1 MVGMAMKVVTVRW
14 VAGCAAVASVA
25 LMAGALVL
33 AYVDRHLVPADMAGW
48 NFSGVFEGVATLAVP
63 VVGFVL
69 ASRRPGNRVGW
80 LFLVAGLAL
89 GLDGFLAAYG
99 LHALV
104 ADPGSLPAGRAA
116 AWLSNWVWVI
126 PLAMLAFVFLLFPTG
141 QLRSRRWRPAAWF
154 VGGAFTLIGVDLLVN
169 ATRFWSEPFSPASQ
183 VGDPLVLAPLL
194 TLMPLALVVSVVA
207 VVVRF
212 ARSAGEERL
221 QLKWFAAAA
230 VLVVATLIPSM
241 VTDSVVAAVLS
252 NLAFLCLWVAI
263 GVAVLKYRLYE
274 IDVVISKAVLYGAL
288 AVFITAVYAGLVVG
302 GGTLAGGR
310 DSPLLAALA
319 AAVVA
324 VAFQPARQWAGR
336 LANRVVYGRRATPYQ
351 VLSDFARRIGGAY
364 SHEDVLPQMAQI
376 VAAGTGAEQVV
387 VWLRVDDQ
395 LHPVASAGGSPPA
408 VPPQADGLSVDG
420 QAMPA
425 LPGADMSVP
434 VVHRGDLLGAISVRM
449 PKGERPAGQQ
459 LVADVA
465 SQAGLVLSNVSL
477 VEDLRASRQR
487 LVTAQDEAR
496 RRLER
501 NLHDGAQQDL
511 VALSIKARLGT
522 TVECLPEAKEIF
534 GELQTDAAGAL
545 ENLRD
550 LARGIYPPLLADL
563 GLAAALSAQAS
574 KSPLPVTVEAD
585 GIGRFGQDTEAAVYF
600 CCLEALQNTA
610 KYAHASQ
617 ARIAL
622 QSQRGTLWFTVSDDG
637 AGYDARRTPLGSGQ
651 RNMADRLAA
660 LGGRLEVR
668 SAPGQGTSV
677 TGHLPVPVTRGDWLA

>member
-1 MVGMAMKVVTVRW
+1 
-14 VAGCAAVASVA
+14 
-25 LMAGALVL
+25 
-33 AYVDRHLVPADMAGW
+33 
-48 NFSGVFEGVATLAVP
+48 

-69 ASRRPGNRVGW
+69 ASRRPSNRVGW
-80 LFLVAGLAL
+80 LFLVGGLAL
-89 GLDGFLAAYG
+89 GLGGFASAYA

-104 ADPGSLPAGRAA
+104 ADPGSLPAGRAFG
-116 AWLSNWVWVI
+116 WLSNWIWVI
-126 PLAMLAFVFLLFPTG
+126 PIAVLAFVFLLFPAG
-141 QLRSRRWRPAAWF
+141 RLRSRRWRPAAWF
-154 VGGAFTLIGVDLLVN
+154 VAGAFTFTSVVLLVH
-169 ATRFWSEPFSPASQ
+169 ATGVWSAPFGPNSRGES
-183 VGDPLVLAPLL
+183 PLL
-194 TLMPLALVVSVVA
+194 LAAVLILVVAALVVSVVA

-212 ARSAGEERL
+212 ARSSGEERL

-263 GVAVLKYRLYE
+263 GIAVLKYRLYE
-274 IDVVISKAVLYGAL
+274 IDIVISKAVLYGSL

-302 GGTLAGGR
+302 VGTLAGGR

-351 VLSDFARRIGGAY
+351 VLSDFARRIGGTY
-364 SHEDVLPQMAQI
+364 SSEDVLPQMAQI

-395 LHPVASAGGSPPA
+395 LHPGASTGGSPPA
-408 VPPQADGLSVDG
+408 VPPPADGLPVDG

-434 VVHRGDLLGAISVRM
+434 VAHGGDLLGAISVRM
-449 PKGERPAGQQ
+449 PKGEPLRPAGQQ

-522 TVECLPEAKEIF
+522 TVEDLPEAQEIF
-534 GELQTDAAGAL
+534 GELQADAAGAL

-563 GLAAALSAQAS
+563 GLAAALNAQAG
-574 KSPLPVTVEAD
+574 KSALPVAVVTE

-600 CCLEALQNTA
+600 CCLEALQNTV

-617 ARIAL
+617 ARVAV
-622 QSQRGTLWFTVSDDG
+622 QSQRGTLCFTVSDDG
-637 AGYDARRTPLGSGQ
+637 TGYDARHTPMGSGQ

-660 LGGRLEVR
+660 LGGQLDVR
-668 SAPGQGTSV
+668 SAPGQGTTI
-677 TGHLPVPVTRGDWLA
+677 TGHLPVPVTSGDHATGSRQ